1 MGGSIDEKRT
11 SFFKYLQR
19 RGTHAI
25 CRPSI
30 EVSPTIES
38 EEEMKRLTKNTA
50 MFLLLTFSITFSIS
64 FINQVKAANLD
75 SVSHI
80 HHVKVVGSKI
90 LVLTHEGL
98 YELVGKNDM
107 KLVGKEKI
115 DVMGFVSLGNVLV
128 ASGHPAVGSKMPN
141 PIGVIK
147 SLDGGLTWKSV
158 SLSGKVDFHFLEGL
172 GSDLYGADS
181 QTGKLM
187 HSADSGVTWKTL
199 GANTFIDIA
208 VSPKKSGVAIAIK
221 DSGLLLT
228 QNAFKSTTKIKGT
241 LTMTQIEWRKSGL
254 YGLSGSSLYKS
265 TNSGKTW
272 TKQSTFKGAPGLL
285 SASDEL
291 MLVTVGSDIYTSKNE
306 GKSFRKIS

>member
-1 MGGSIDEKRT
+1 
-11 SFFKYLQR
+11 
-19 RGTHAI
+19 
-25 CRPSI
+25 
-30 EVSPTIES
+30 
-38 EEEMKRLTKNTA
+38 MKRLTKNA
-50 MFLLLTFSITFSIS
+50 SKFLLFGIVIS
-64 FINQVKAANLD
+64 SSMAFISHAKAETLD

-80 HHVKVVGSKI
+80 HHVKVVGSKV

-115 DVMGFVSLGNVLV
+115 DVMGFVSLGNVLI

-187 HSADSGVTWKTL
+187 YSADSGVTWKTL
-199 GANTFIDIA
+199 GANTFTDIA

-221 DSGLLLT
+221 DSELLLT
-228 QNAFKSTTKIKGT
+228 QNAFKSTTKIRST

-272 TKQSTFKGAPGLL
+272 AKQSTFKGALGLL

-306 GKSFRKIS
+306 GKSFRKNS